1 MPVHNLPA
9 QGHPVQG
16 SVLGQTRPGVI
27 PSREQSGLQSKTAG
41 LRSKAPG
48 LRSKSPPGLSV
59 GVQEPSAERASE
71 SLNEEVHQESKSPPA
86 YSNADES
93 IWEQAYLSKAL
104 QQMKD
109 SEISK
114 LKFTSTSYKPLEYE
128 KWVKTVSTTMKGLHP
143 EIGRYWRAVCTLAE
157 KTYEKYLNDLSFTRL
172 SIFPRKW

>member
-1 MPVHNLPA
+1 MV
-9 QGHPVQG
+9 
-16 SVLGQTRPGVI
+16 GQTRSGVI
-27 PSREQSGLQSKTAG
+27 PSRDQSGLVGRAG

-48 LRSKSPPGLSV
+48 LQSKSPPGLSV
-59 GVQEPSAERASE
+59 GVQESSAGEASE
-71 SLNEEVHQESKSPPA
+71 SVDEEVNQESRSPPG

-109 SEISK
+109 SEIAR

-128 KWVKTVSTTMKGLHP
+128 RWVKTVSTTMKGLHP

-157 KTYEKYLNDLSFTRL
+157 KTYEKYLNEE
-172 SIFPRKW
+172 